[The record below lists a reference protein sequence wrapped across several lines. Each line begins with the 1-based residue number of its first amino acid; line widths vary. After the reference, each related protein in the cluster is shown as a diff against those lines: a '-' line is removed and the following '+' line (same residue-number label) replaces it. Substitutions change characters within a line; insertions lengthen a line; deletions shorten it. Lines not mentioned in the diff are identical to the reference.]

1 MFSSKGMLLVISGPS
16 GVGKGTL
23 VRMLRE
29 MDPELKLSV
38 SVTTRGPRENE
49 QDGKDYFFI
58 SREEFETM
66 VGQGRLLEHAC
77 VHGNYYGTPR
87 DYVDRMIGE
96 GKNVL
101 LEIDPQ
107 GAKQVIENQQDCVS
121 VFILPPSWKEL
132 KERLTG
138 RHTENPEQ
146 VEIRLRNAREEVK
159 TLRMY
164 RYAVTNMNGEEGKQ
178 AAADALYAILKAER
192 SSTARLS
199 VEIPE
204 E

>member
-178 AAADALYAILKAER
+178 AAAEALYAILKAER